1 MDNRITTF
9 LSGPTSGLPADV
21 VRQKF
26 ADAARRVRSLGYDP
40 VFPPTDADGQMI
52 GPAFETVMSCR
63 QIFMMDGWRQSDNA
77 RKEYRCAVRRR
88 IPVIFETFLD
98 DQQRKKDAAF
108 EKCADAIAAIKSIFD
123 VPFGNMSF
131 ACQTARIIFV
141 HYCLNELDVTPSE
154 LSIVIQCKSFFDM
167 DRRFE
172 RLMNDS
178 KNFRKWEHVFQMAIE
193 SIRNGVSP

>member
-21 VRQKF
+21 VRQNF

-98 DQQRKKDAAF
+98 DQQRKKDAALA
-108 EKCADAIAAIKSIFD
+108 KSADAIRAIKTVFN
-123 VPFGNMSF
+123 VPFGNMSLSCF
-131 ACQTARIIFV
+131 TARIIFV
-141 HYCLNELDVTPSE
+141 HYCLNELSMTRSE
-154 LSIVIQCKSFFDM
+154 LSTIIPCRSVFKEETRFD
-167 DRRFE
+167 
-172 RLMNDS
+172 RLMIES
-178 KNFRKWEHVFQMAIE
+178 KTFRKCNTLFQMAIE